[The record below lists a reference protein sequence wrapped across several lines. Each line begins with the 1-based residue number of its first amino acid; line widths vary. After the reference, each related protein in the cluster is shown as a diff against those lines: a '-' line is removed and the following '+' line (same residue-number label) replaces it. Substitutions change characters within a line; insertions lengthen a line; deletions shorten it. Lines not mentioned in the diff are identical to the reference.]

1 MYDIFGEFD
10 SAEEINAAAEGLFN
24 EGDMDQLRNLGKEN
38 GIPEELVEAYIN
50 GEIPF
55 LADACIAACG
65 KLDVE
70 LPEAVEKYGKT
81 AECLADYIKA
91 RSEEETF
98 ARQVRRKGK
107 QLMDVL
113 KYMEDEARKSVKKRS
128 GMQVACNSAVRGLSN
143 GERLLSE
150 GGQKMREKELRALP
164 VLMATENS

>member
-107 QLMDVL
+107 RLMDVL

-128 GMQVACNSAVRGLSN
+128 VMQVACIPP
-143 GERLLSE
+143 SE
-150 GGQKMREKELRALP
+150 GFRMVRDYYQKGAKR
-164 VLMATENS
+164 